1 MRLDVLAAGPRSEC
15 RLGLAWACWLLAV
28 SVGCYAAHWGVIVVM
43 GWSSGHGSHCD
54 MIIVISLPLYYDFHS
69 KSGLPFL
76 Q

>member
-54 MIIVISLPLYYDFHS
+54 MIIIIIIIVISLQYLITIT
-69 KSGLPFL
+69 LL
-76 Q
+76 